1 MLVFV
6 VIKKVRERRIRS
18 GLAFRSGFDM
28 VQGLKPS
35 FLGAGYGTSKLV
47 P

>member
-1 MLVFV
+1 MLVLV
-6 VIKKVRERRIRS
+6 VIKNVRERRIS
-18 GLAFRSGFDM
+18 IGLALRSGFDIM
-28 VQGLKPS
+28 QGLKPA